1 MNSRSP
7 ARLLAL
13 PAFVIGTLFA
23 AGCATVTVRVGPTYD
38 AGTLAVS
45 GVQTGWGG
53 HGEVIGYTRSAAD
66 SYGLGGSFHWVG
78 YSTGGDA
85 DPILFTTG
93 EVRYRH
99 DFGPRRGRGLYG
111 ELGTGLGLG
120 WSPSIDRVAVPL
132 QAELGYQVR
141 SRNALFSL
149 GVRERFLGL
158 VGTGSP
164 PFDAFNSVQ
173 LVAGLGLATSREP

>member
-1 MNSRSP
+1 MIVRSS
-7 ARLLAL
+7 ARLMVLPVLIGVMLLA
-13 PAFVIGTLFA
+13 G
-23 AGCATVTVRVGPTYD
+23 GCTTVTVRGGPSCD

-45 GVQTGWGG
+45 GVETGWGWG
-53 HGEVIGYTRSAAD
+53 GEIIGYTRSAAE
-66 SYGLGGSFHWVG
+66 SYGLGGAVHGAG

-85 DPILFTTG
+85 DPILFTTV
-93 EVRYRH
+93 ESRYRH
-99 DFGPRRGRGLYG
+99 DFGPRRGRGVYG
-111 ELGTGLGLG
+111 ELGAGLGVA

-141 SRNALFSL
+141 RRNALFSIGL
-149 GVRERFLGL
+149 RERFLGL

-173 LVAGLGLATSREP
+173 LVAGIGFATTREP